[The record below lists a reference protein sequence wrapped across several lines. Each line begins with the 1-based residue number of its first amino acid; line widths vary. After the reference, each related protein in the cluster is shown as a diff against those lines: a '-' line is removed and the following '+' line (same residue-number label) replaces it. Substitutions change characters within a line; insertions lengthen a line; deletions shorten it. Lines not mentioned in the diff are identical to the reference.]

1 MIRTTAPTA
10 TPAAPERY
18 LRGPSG
24 RSPGSF
30 SRTGRVPACSLPAC
44 RNARWATAGGGTCA
58 RAAGSWA
65 GGRVQCRSPT
75 LARVP
80 SPAVTAPRAS
90 GRAPSRGAP
99 QRVGRNAGRPP
110 PRGSSPRPLR
120 RRRRATSRAPS
131 RSATRRNS
139 GPRPSQNSSGASRS
153 QSSPVRRARP
163 WFSTVGRVSFPSL
176 SSSGAR
182 AVRLQLCLS
191 AVLIPCALASQTPAA
206 VQRAANSIT
215 PEGVR
220 HHIGVLADDSMLGRA
235 TPSPQLEQTARYVAE
250 QFRRFGL
257 KPAGDTGYLQR
268 YTVTQRV
275 VDTQASVIRIAGA
288 APATLQPGSDV

>member
-1 MIRTTAPTA
+1 MTNEGAIFFFQAEDGIRDLTVTGVQTCALPIYRMWPGRTALGPNLL
-10 TPAAPERY
+10 PWS
-18 LRGPSG
+18 LPSG
-24 RSPGSF
+24 R
-30 SRTGRVPACSLPAC
+30 V
-44 RNARWATAGGGTCA
+44 
-58 RAAGSWA
+58 
-65 GGRVQCRSPT
+65 
-75 LARVP
+75 
-80 SPAVTAPRAS
+80 
-90 GRAPSRGAP
+90 PSRGVP
-99 QRVGRNAGRPP
+99 QRVGRKARRPP

-120 RRRRATSRAPS
+120 RRRRATSRAAS

-182 AVRLQLCLS
+182 AVRLQLCLN
-191 AVLIPCALASQTPAA
+191 AVLIPCALAPQTPAA

-215 PEGVR
+215 PEGAR

-250 QFRRFGL
+250 QFRRVRL
-257 KPAGDTGYLQR
+257 KPAGVNGYLQR

-275 VDTQASVIRIAGA
+275 V
-288 APATLQPGSDV
+288 